1 MSRSLLEI
9 FDDHFSHVVFNQRL
23 ADKLYHFQVAF
34 VNKNDE
40 HMAFFGGKLLGVNV
54 VRMTDADLK
63 VLFDD
68 ILDVDRLAIKATMDR
83 SNTYIDKK
91 WKVAGD
97 PIGLTCMYLIHRF
110 LKTPL
115 MSEEKRK
122 RACMDCGLIF
132 HYRWISAILRDYFK
146 FPADPKLAQAAYAN
160 LSNRFL
166 IKQLESWQK
175 VFVYRTEEIL
185 NGLHKDTLA
194 KFEPDPAIVYLV
206 NDSQGR
212 IRDMVKNI
220 YGVMIKAQ
228 NDGDR
233 IHTTSGTEIDTD
245 GVEVIR
251 DKAHG
256 LESYTNYLLSV
267 IPDRNSFVRQEL
279 VRVIVNLMHT
289 MQERGFV
296 RVLDWMSEEIN
307 HNQEV
312 ENLVRK
318 TLLHSFNYLLENGGV
333 LSNTKDLPRFL
344 GALKGIYVSSR
355 TSDPDLLSM
364 RELGTKLIGE
374 SIGKTNEQTVAAIR
388 TGLFLY
394 ICLRTYT
401 RHYYSG

>member
-1 MSRSLLEI
+1 MERSLLEI
-9 FDDHFSHVVFNQRL
+9 FDSEFRHVVFNQRL
-23 ADKLYHFQVAF
+23 ADKLYQFQVAF

-40 HMAFFGGKLLGVNV
+40 HMAFFGGKLLGVNT
-54 VRMTDADLK
+54 VRMTDSDLK

-68 ILDVDRLAIKATMDR
+68 ILNVDRVALKAVIDR
-83 SNTYIDKK
+83 DNHYIDKK

-97 PIGLTCMYLIHRF
+97 PIGLTCMYMIHRF
-110 LKTPL
+110 MKTPM

-132 HYRWISAILRDYFK
+132 HYRWISAIIRDYFK
-146 FPADPKLAQAAYAN
+146 FPADPKLAEATYAN

-166 IKQLESWQK
+166 IKQEESWQR

-185 NGLHKDTLA
+185 SGLHKETLA

-220 YGVMIKAQ
+220 YAVMIKAQ
-228 NDGDR
+228 NSGDR
-233 IHTTSGTEIDTD
+233 IHTKSGTEIDTD

-251 DKAHG
+251 DRAHG
-256 LESYTNYLLSV
+256 LESYTNYILSV
-267 IPDRNSFVRQEL
+267 MPDRNSFVRQEL

-296 RVLDWMSEEIN
+296 KVLEWMSEEIS
-307 HNQEV
+307 HNSDV
-312 ENLVRK
+312 ELLVKK

-333 LSNTKDLPRFL
+333 LANTKDLGRFL

-355 TSDPDLLSM
+355 STDPDLLAM
-364 RELGTKLIGE
+364 RDLGSKLIAE

-401 RHYYSG
+401 KHYYGG